1 MEKRPSWD
9 SPIYSAQLNQSRL
22 IRELGYGNPGD
33 TTIKVN
39 IPNTASNGSRPQHTF
54 TLHRFVAIVASNH
67 GFSIF
72 QDKNVLLNLGI
83 DLEAHGNNAL
93 DEFLAYHKDAEATE
107 DEIIRS
113 LRVGPAH
120 SRQCD
125 W

>member
-1 MEKRPSWD
+1 MENGGS
-9 SPIYSAQLNQSRL
+9 SPIFSAQLNQNRL
-22 IRELGYGNPGD
+22 IRELSYGNPGD
-33 TTIKVN
+33 TKIQVN
-39 IPNTASNGSRPQHTF
+39 IPDTACNGRCHNF

-83 DLEAHGNNAL
+83 DLEAHGKYAL

-107 DEIIRS
+107 VEIIRS

-120 SRQCD
+120 SKLCD